1 MSKVAE
7 AIQNQ
12 SIKNDGA
19 GQLECARYA
28 EALEDAERLLKY
40 AAEVGM
46 EVDAGIRD
54 GVLAA
59 RAARAEDWNE
69 TIVANLLE
77 SLTKLA
83 AMLKPVTADSLKA
96 SSHDSSPVL
105 RTYWIVAISL
115 AVFIVP
121 FSVASFVTSALSD
134 AIKKDIA
141 SANELAVRLN
151 GQLASSQGQG
161 PGGQTAAS
169 TAKNETVGLS
179 PGISRT
185 DVVAEL
191 QTFASTI
198 RSIDS
203 RARQLNLF
211 IFNGAKDP
219 FGEIRGNPTELKKK
233 LQLPV
238 PLADDLA
245 TVSNERIQVY
255 QDVRYLGQSAVDAV
269 AVFYGAIT
277 IGILPVLYAL
287 LGTCAYLLR
296 SYEQDMRNRTFLP
309 SHADFPRFM
318 IAAIAGAVVGLFN
331 NFTISQGAS
340 IPPLAIAFL
349 VGYAVDVFFSFLEGL
364 IQAFTKNKS
373 AAPPQAPR
381 VP

>member
-1 MSKVAE
+1 
-7 AIQNQ
+7 
-12 SIKNDGA
+12 
-19 GQLECARYA
+19 
-28 EALEDAERLLKY
+28 
-40 AAEVGM
+40 
-46 EVDAGIRD
+46 
-54 GVLAA
+54 
-59 RAARAEDWNE
+59 
-69 TIVANLLE
+69 
-77 SLTKLA
+77 
-83 AMLKPVTADSLKA
+83 MLKPVTADSLKA
-96 SSHDSSPVL
+96 SGHDSGPAL

-115 AVFIVP
+115 VVFIVP
-121 FSVASFVTSALSD
+121 FSVASFVTSAISD

-169 TAKNETVGLS
+169 TAKNETAALP
-179 PGISRT
+179 PGISRP
-185 DVVAEL
+185 DVVTEL

-219 FGEIRGNPTELKKK
+219 FGEIRGNPAELKKK

-245 TVSNERIQVY
+245 AVSNERIQVY
-255 QDVRYLGQSAVDAV
+255 QDVRYLGQSVVDAV

-277 IGILPVLYAL
+277 TCILPVLYAL

-296 SYEQDMRNRTFLP
+296 SYEQDMKNHTFLP

-318 IAAIAGAVVGLFN
+318 IAAIAGGVVGLFN

-340 IPPLAIAFL
+340 VPPLAIAFL

>member
-7 AIQNQ
+7 AIQTL

-19 GQLECARYA
+19 GQLESARYA

-40 AAEVGM
+40 AAEIGT

-69 TIVANLLE
+69 TIVASLLE

-169 TAKNETVGLS
+169 TAKNETAALS

-185 DVVAEL
+185 DVVTEL

-245 TVSNERIQVY
+245 TVSNDRLQVY
-255 QDVRYLGQSAVDAV
+255 QDVRYLGQSVVDAV

-373 AAPPQAPR
+373 APPQAQR

>member
-1 MSKVAE
+1 MSPVSESVHDHSTK
-7 AIQNQ
+7 
-12 SIKNDGA
+12 SDGA
-19 GQLECARYA
+19 GHIESARYA

-40 AAEVGM
+40 AAEIGT
-46 EVDAGIRD
+46 EVDSKIRD

-59 RAARAEDWNE
+59 RAAGAEGWDE
-69 TIVANLLE
+69 TTIANLLE

-83 AMLKPVTADSLKA
+83 AKLRPVTADSLKA
-96 SSHDSSPVL
+96 SGRDSHPTL
-105 RTYWIVAISL
+105 RIYWVVAISL
-115 AVFIVP
+115 AIFIVP
-121 FSVASFVTSALSD
+121 FSVASFVTSAISD
-134 AIKKDIA
+134 AIKKDITA
-141 SANELAVRLN
+141 ANELAVRLN

-161 PGGQTAAS
+161 PARQPVAS
-169 TAKNETVGLS
+169 TAQNGTTPVP

-185 DVVAEL
+185 DVVTEL

-203 RARQLNLF
+203 RARQLDLF
-211 IFNGAKDP
+211 ILKGVKDP
-219 FGEIRGNPTELKKK
+219 FADIRGNPVELKKK

-238 PLADDLA
+238 PLGDDLA
-245 TVSNERIQVY
+245 GVSNDRIQVY
-255 QDVRYLGQSAVDAV
+255 QDVRYLGQSVVDAV
-269 AVFYGAIT
+269 SVFYGAIT
-277 IGILPVLYAL
+277 TCILPVLYAL

-296 SYEQDMRNRTFLP
+296 SYEQEMRSRTFLP

-373 AAPPQAPR
+373 AAVPAPR